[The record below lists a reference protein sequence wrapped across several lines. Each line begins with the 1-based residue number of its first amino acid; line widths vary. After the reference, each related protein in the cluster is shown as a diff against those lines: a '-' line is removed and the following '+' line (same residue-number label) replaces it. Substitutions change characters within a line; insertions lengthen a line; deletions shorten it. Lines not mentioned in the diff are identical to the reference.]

1 MSTKTV
7 LITGCRDGS
16 AGSALAL
23 EFHSRGHRIFATTT
37 DGSRMSSLEGRP
49 SITILRL
56 DVTSQASIDAAFSE
70 VRDAIAAE
78 SSGKAPHL
86 DILINNAAIFKAMPL
101 VDVDLEDGRKIF
113 EANFFGVL
121 AVTQAFLP
129 LLQSTSTGER
139 GEGHVI
145 NVSSIAA
152 TMCPPWQ
159 GMYASSKAAL
169 LAMSHVMRVEFAPLG
184 ISVTVVM
191 SGGVETTGIR
201 ESQQQ
206 SEKLPEGSLYSVLA
220 QSIETNERGR
230 SFKGTDATYYA
241 KQVVG
246 EILSKRTKPMIWGG
260 AFSWV
265 AWVLSW
271 FGWVG
276 MMDKGHIDGHGLN
289 RLHDSTTRILEKE
302 E

>member
-1 MSTKTV
+1 MSMKTV

-23 EFHSRGHRIFATTT
+23 EFHSRGHRVFATTT
-37 DGSRMSSLEGRP
+37 DGSRMSSLEACQN
-49 SITILRL
+49 IFILGL
-56 DVTSQASIDAAFSE
+56 DVTSQASIEASFLE
-70 VRDAIAAE
+70 VHDAIAAE
-78 SSGKAPHL
+78 SNGKAPHL

-101 VDVDLEDGRKIF
+101 ADVKLEDGRKIF
-113 EANFFGVL
+113 EANFFGIL

-129 LLQSTSTGER
+129 LLQSPSPGDR
-139 GEGHVI
+139 PKGHVV

-191 SGGVETTGIR
+191 SGGVETAGIR
-201 ESQQQ
+201 ESHQQN
-206 SEKLPEGSLYSVLA
+206 EKLPEGSLYSVLA

-230 SFKGTDATYYA
+230 SFKGTDGADFA

-246 EILSKRTKPMIWGG
+246 EILSKRKKPMIWGG

-276 MMDKGHIDGHGLN
+276 MMDKGQIDGHGLN
-289 RLHDSTTRILEKE
+289 KLYGSAARISGKE
-302 E
+302 D

>member
-23 EFHSRGHRIFATTT
+23 EFHSRGHRVFATTT
-37 DGSRMSSLEGRP
+37 DGSRMSSLEARQN
-49 SITILRL
+49 ITLVRL
-56 DVTSQASIDAAFSE
+56 DATSQASIDAAFSE

-78 SSGKAPHL
+78 SDGKAPHL
-86 DILINNAAIFKAMPL
+86 DILINNAAVFKAMPL
-101 VDVDLEDGRKIF
+101 ADVKLEDGRRLF

-129 LLQSTSTGER
+129 LLRSASTGER
-139 GEGHVI
+139 EGGHII

-169 LAMSHVMRVEFAPLG
+169 LAMSHVMRLELAPLG
-184 ISVTVVM
+184 VSVTVVM
-191 SGGVETTGIR
+191 SGGVATAGIR
-201 ESQQQ
+201 ESHQQN
-206 SEKLPEGSLYSVLA
+206 EKLPEGSLYSVLA

-230 SFKGTDATYYA
+230 SFKGTDAADYA
-241 KQVVG
+241 KLVVG
-246 EILSKRTKPMIWGG
+246 EILANRSKPMIWRG

-271 FGWVG
+271 LGWVG
-276 MMDKGHIDGHGLN
+276 MMDKGQIDGHGLN
-289 RLHDSTTRILEKE
+289 RLYDSTVPISVKE